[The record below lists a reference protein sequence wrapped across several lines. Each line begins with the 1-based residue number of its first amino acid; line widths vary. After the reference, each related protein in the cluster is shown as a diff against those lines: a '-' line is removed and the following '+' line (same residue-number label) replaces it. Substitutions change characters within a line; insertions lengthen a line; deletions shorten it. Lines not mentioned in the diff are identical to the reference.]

1 MIAVVFARREINFIS
16 GIFSNTHWRRIFMV
30 ACILIF
36 LFFFCEASFYR
47 VSYFIFIVCKFSQ
60 PYSWFYSL
68 PCDTKLIVD
77 IFPPN

>member
-1 MIAVVFARREINFIS
+1 MIAGEINFIF
-16 GIFSNTHWRRIFMV
+16 GIFSNTHWRRIFAV
-30 ACILIF
+30 ACILISF
-36 LFFFCEASFYR
+36 SFCDASFYR

-60 PYSWFYSL
+60 PYAWFYSL